1 MLSNSVLLLAVL
13 EIGWVILIALL
24 GIILGGAAGFVIYKS
39 YAMKSIGS
47 VKAEVAKQLED
58 SRLEAKTLR
67 KEALLEA
74 KEEQL
79 RLRTEFEKEMK
90 ERRLEI
96 QKAES
101 RIVSREDI
109 LNKKEIAIDNK
120 QEAID
125 AMKVSLEKK
134 ENEIA
139 KNQAEIDKAHDKMM
153 AELERV
159 AGMTSDEARDIL
171 MQNLLDSV
179 KRDAAIQAKEI
190 EAQAK
195 EEADKKAKEIISYA
209 IQRCAADHSSEI
221 TVSAVE
227 LPNDE
232 MKGRIIG
239 RVGRNIRA
247 FENATGVDLIID
259 DTPDVVTL
267 SGFDPIRREIARIT
281 LEKLVSDGRIHPARI
296 EEIVDKVK
304 KEISHQIVEAGENA
318 IYEAGLFGI
327 HPEVVK
333 ILGKLKYRTSYG
345 QNVLKHSLEV
355 SYLAGLMATELG
367 ADVKVAKRAG
377 LLHDLGK
384 AVDHEVEG
392 THTQIGVD
400 LAKKFKESDEVIHAI
415 AAHHGDVEA
424 RTIEAILVQAAD
436 AISSARPGARRES
449 IENYIKRLEKL
460 ESLANSFTGV
470 DHSYAIQAGREIRVI
485 VKPEQV
491 NDDATLFMAKEIAQK
506 LESELEY
513 PGQIKV
519 NVIRELRS
527 VEYAK

>member
-1 MLSNSVLLLAVL
+1 MLSNSVLLLAVEL
-13 EIGWVILIALL
+13 GWTIAFIFL
-24 GIILGGAAGFVIYKS
+24 GLGVGAVAGFYIYKIW
-39 YAMKSIGS
+39 AMKKIGS
-47 VKAEVAKQLED
+47 VKAYAAKQLED
-58 SRLEAKTLR
+58 SRQEAKTLR

-79 RLRTEFEKEMK
+79 RLRAEFDKEMK
-90 ERRLEI
+90 ERRSEI
-96 QKAES
+96 QRMES
-101 RIVSREDI
+101 RLAQREDI
-109 LNKKEIAIDNK
+109 LNKKESAIDKK
-120 QEAID
+120 QDTMD
-125 AMKVSLEKK
+125 ALKSNLEKK
-134 ENEIA
+134 EEELVIR
-139 KNQAEIDKAHDKMM
+139 QVEIDKSQEKMII
-153 AELERV
+153 ELEKI
-159 AGMTSDEARDIL
+159 AGMTSEEAKTVL

-179 KRDAAIQAKEI
+179 KKDAALKAKEI
-190 EAQAK
+190 EQEAK
-195 EEADKKAKEIISYA
+195 DEAEKKAKEIIGNA
-209 IQRCAADHSSEI
+209 IQRCAADHASEI

-281 LEKLVSDGRIHPARI
+281 LEKLISDGRIHPARI
-296 EEIVDKVK
+296 EEIVDKVR
-304 KEISHQIVEAGENA
+304 KEISHQIIEAGENA

-327 HPEVVK
+327 HNELVK
-333 ILGKLKYRTSYG
+333 ILGRLKYRTSYG

-355 SYLAGLMATELG
+355 AHLAGLMATELS

-400 LAKKFKESDEVIHAI
+400 LARKYKESEEVIHAI
-415 AAHHGDVEA
+415 AAHHGDIEA
-424 RTIEAILVQAAD
+424 KTIEAVLVQAAD

-449 IENYIKRLEKL
+449 LENYIKRLEKL
-460 ESLANSFTGV
+460 ESLANSFQGV

-485 VKPEQV
+485 VKPEEV
-491 NDDATLFMAKEIAQK
+491 NDDATIFMAKEIANK